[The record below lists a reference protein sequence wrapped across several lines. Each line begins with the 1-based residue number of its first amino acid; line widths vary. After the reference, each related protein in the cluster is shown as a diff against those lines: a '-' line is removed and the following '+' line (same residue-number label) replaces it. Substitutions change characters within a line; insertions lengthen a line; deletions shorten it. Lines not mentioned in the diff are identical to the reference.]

1 MKIAFTGNT
10 FARAYPEGLITGYNV
25 AAESLL
31 EAFMRHGKADELLY
45 LYEPGK
51 YQENVIRRFA
61 EERTV
66 LSTGKKIE
74 MINEYDVSIPRSG
87 ST

>member
-31 EAFMRHGKADELLY
+31 EALPL
-45 LYEPGK
+45 
-51 YQENVIRRFA
+51 
-61 EERTV
+61 
-66 LSTGKKIE
+66 
-74 MINEYDVSIPRSG
+74 
-87 ST
+87 